1 MIRHAKQSSL
11 NLRPPV
17 PDPDPDRAARIFLE
31 GRSAQA
37 LETGRTRLLA
47 AGVVF
52 AMAFFVVGW
61 RLVDIAA
68 VSVGS
73 EPRIAAALPAAAARS
88 GRADIVDRNGV
99 VLATSLPTASL
110 YANAKQVRDPAAAA
124 ARLVEVLPGLSRT
137 EVAAKLA
144 TGRAFIWLKRNLTP
158 REHYRV
164 NRLGI
169 PGLHFESERRRFYP
183 HGTLTAHS
191 VGFTDVDDRGLSGVE
206 RSFDEVLRGRGA
218 PLALSLDLRVQYA
231 MTQELSAA
239 MTEFGAVGAAGMVM
253 DVANGEVLA
262 MVSLPSFDPERPGAA
277 PADSRFNR
285 ASLGLYEMGSVFKIF
300 TAAMALDEGVV
311 TLEDGYDT
319 SKPIRVARF
328 TINDFHPKNRWL
340 SVPEIFMYSS
350 NIGAARM
357 AMDTGIAA
365 QRSFL
370 ERLGL
375 TRPASIEL
383 REVGT
388 FFNDTAT
395 TEIYTMT
402 IAYGHGLA
410 VSPLQFTSAA
420 AAVVNGGVF
429 RPATLLKRA
438 PGAGSAGVRSA
449 GAGSEGIR
457 IMDRGTSLKMR
468 RLMRLA
474 VRRGT
479 GREANAEGYLVG
491 GKTGTA
497 DKLVGGRYARNA
509 RIASFLGAFP
519 MDAPRYVVFAMV
531 DEPKGIKRTQ
541 GYATGGWVAAP
552 VVRAVIE
559 RIGPMLGVAPV
570 RADAEQDDGEG
581 LLVQARARARTV
593 AAN

>member
-1 MIRHAKQSSL
+1 
-11 NLRPPV
+11 
-17 PDPDPDRAARIFLE
+17 
-31 GRSAQA
+31 
-37 LETGRTRLLA
+37 
-47 AGVVF
+47 
-52 AMAFFVVGW
+52 
-61 RLVDIAA
+61 
-68 VSVGS
+68 
-73 EPRIAAALPAAAARS
+73 
-88 GRADIVDRNGV
+88 V

-110 YANAKQVRDPAAAA
+110 YANAKQVRDPEAAA
-124 ARLVEVLPGLSRT
+124 ARLVGVLPDLSRT

-144 TGRAFIWLKRNLTP
+144 TGRSFIWLKRNLTP
-158 REHYRV
+158 RQHYRV

-169 PGLHFESERRRFYP
+169 PGLYFEREQRRFYP
-183 HGTLTAHS
+183 HGSLTAHS
-191 VGFTDVDDRGLSGVE
+191 VGFTDVDGRGLSGIE

-231 MTQELSAA
+231 MTEELSAA
-239 MTEFGAVGAAGMVM
+239 MTEFDAIGAAGMVM
-253 DVANGEVLA
+253 DVASGEVLA
-262 MVSLPSFDPERPGAA
+262 MVSLPSFDPERPGTA

-300 TAAMALDEGVV
+300 TVAMALDEGVV

-357 AMDTGIAA
+357 AMDTGTAA

-383 REVGT
+383 SEVGT
-388 FFNDTAT
+388 PMLPAPWR
-395 TEIYTMT
+395 EINTMT

-410 VSPLQFTSAA
+410 VSPVQFTGAA
-420 AAVVNGGVF
+420 AAVVNGGEF
-429 RPATLLKRA
+429 HPATLLKRR
-438 PGAGSAGVRSA
+438 AGEQ
-449 GAGSEGIR
+449 SEGTR
-457 IMDRGTSLKMR
+457 IMDRATSLKMR
-468 RLMRLA
+468 RLLRLV

-479 GREANAEGYLVG
+479 GRKANAEGYLVG

-497 DKLVGGRYARNA
+497 DKLVGGRYARNT

-519 MDAPRYVVFAMV
+519 MNAPRYVVFAMV
-531 DEPKGIKRTQ
+531 DEPKGIERTH

-570 RADAEQDDGEG
+570 GANAERDDGEG
-581 LLVQARARARTV
+581 LLVQARARTQTV
-593 AAN
+593 AVD

>member
-1 MIRHAKQSSL
+1 MTRQFEQSSL

-17 PDPDPDRAARIFLE
+17 PDPSPDRAAHLFIE
-31 GRSAQA
+31 GCSAQV

-52 AMAFFVVGW
+52 AMAFLVVGW
-61 RLVDIAA
+61 RLVHIAA
-68 VSVGS
+68 FSTGS
-73 EPRIAAALPAAAARS
+73 EPRIAAAAPAATLRS

-110 YANAKQVRDPAAAA
+110 YANAKQVRDPEAVA
-124 ARLVEVLPGLSRT
+124 ARLVGVLPDLSRT

-144 TGRAFIWLKRNLTP
+144 TGRSFIWLKRNLTP
-158 REHYRV
+158 RQHYRV

-169 PGLHFESERRRFYP
+169 PGLYFEREQRRFYP
-183 HGTLTAHS
+183 HGSLTAHS
-191 VGFTDVDDRGLSGVE
+191 VGFTDVDDRGLSGIE

-231 MTQELSAA
+231 MTEELSAA
-239 MTEFGAVGAAGMVM
+239 MTEFDAIGAAGMVM
-253 DVANGEVLA
+253 DVASGEVLA
-262 MVSLPSFDPERPGAA
+262 MVSLPSFDPERPGTA

-300 TAAMALDEGVV
+300 TIAMALDEGVV

-357 AMDTGIAA
+357 AMDTGTAA

-383 REVGT
+383 SEVGT
-388 FFNDTAT
+388 PMLPTPWR
-395 TEIYTMT
+395 EINTLT

-410 VSPLQFTSAA
+410 VSPLQFTNAA
-420 AAVVNGGVF
+420 AAVVNGGEF
-429 RPATLLKRA
+429 HPPTLLKRA
-438 PGAGSAGVRSA
+438 TDARSA
-449 GAGSEGIR
+449 GARSEGTR
-457 IMDRGTSLKMR
+457 IMDRATSLKMR
-468 RLMRLA
+468 RLMRLV

-479 GREANAEGYLVG
+479 GRKANAEGYLVG

-497 DKLVGGRYARNA
+497 DKLVGGRYARNT

-519 MDAPRYVVFAMV
+519 MNAPRYVVFAMV
-531 DEPKGIKRTQ
+531 DEPKGIKRTH

-570 RADAEQDDGEG
+570 RADAEQDDGEA
-581 LLVQARARARTV
+581 LLVQARARTQTV
-593 AAN
+593 AVD

>member
-1 MIRHAKQSSL
+1 MIRHPEQSSL

-17 PDPDPDRAARIFLE
+17 PDSDPGRRAHIFPE
-31 GRSAQA
+31 GCSAQV

-52 AMAFFVVGW
+52 AMAFLVVGW

-68 VSVGS
+68 FSAGS
-73 EPRIAAALPAAAARS
+73 ESRMAAVAPAATLQS

-99 VLATSLPTASL
+99 VLATSIRTASL
-110 YANAKQVRDPAAAA
+110 YANAKQVRDPQAAA
-124 ARLVEVLPGLSRT
+124 ARLVEVLPDLSRT
-137 EVAAKLA
+137 EIAAKLA
-144 TGRAFIWLKRNLTP
+144 TGRSFIWLKRNLTP
-158 REHYRV
+158 RQHYRV

-169 PGLHFESERRRFYP
+169 PGLYFERERRRFYP
-183 HGTLTAHS
+183 HGSLTAHS
-191 VGFTDVDDRGLSGVE
+191 VGFTDVDDRGLGGIE
-206 RSFDEVLRGRGA
+206 RSFDEVLRDSGA
-218 PLALSLDLRVQYA
+218 PLELSLDLRVQHA
-231 MTQELSAA
+231 MTQELGAA
-239 MTEFGAVGAAGMVM
+239 MTEFGAIGAAGMVM

-262 MVSLPSFDPERPGAA
+262 MVSLPSFDPERPGTAS
-277 PADSRFNR
+277 ADSRFNR

-300 TAAMALDEGVV
+300 TVAMALDEGVV
-311 TLEDGYDT
+311 TLRDGYDT

-328 TINDFHPKNRWL
+328 TINDYHGKNRWL

-357 AMDTGIAA
+357 AIDTGTVA

-375 TRPASIEL
+375 THPASIEL
-383 REVGT
+383 SEVGT
-388 FFNDTAT
+388 PMLPTPWR
-395 TEIYTMT
+395 EISTMT

-410 VSPLQFTSAA
+410 VSPVQFTSAA
-420 AAVVNGGVF
+420 AAVVNGGKF
-429 RPATLLKRA
+429 HPATLLKRA
-438 PGAGSAGVRSA
+438 PGEAAEGV
-449 GAGSEGIR
+449 R
-457 IMDRGTSLKMR
+457 IMDRATSLKMR
-468 RLMRLA
+468 RLLRLV

-479 GREANAEGYLVG
+479 GRKANAEGYLVG

-497 DKLVGGRYARNA
+497 DKLINGRYARNT

-531 DEPKGIKRTQ
+531 DEPKGIERTH

-570 RADAEQDDGEG
+570 RADAEEDDGEG
-581 LLVQARARARTV
+581 LLVQARARAQTV
-593 AAN
+593 AVD

>member
-1 MIRHAKQSSL
+1 MTRQFEQSSL
-11 NLRPPV
+11 NLRPPA
-17 PDPDPDRAARIFLE
+17 PDPNPDRAAHFFSE
-31 GRSAQA
+31 GCSAQV

-52 AMAFFVVGW
+52 TMAFLVVGW
-61 RLVDIAA
+61 RLVDIAVFSA
-68 VSVGS
+68 GT
-73 EPRIAAALPAAAARS
+73 EPRIAAAPAATPRS

-110 YANAKQVRDPAAAA
+110 YANAKQVRDPEAAA
-124 ARLVEVLPGLSRT
+124 ARLVQVLPDLSRS

-144 TGRAFIWLKRNLTP
+144 TGRRFIWLKRNLTP
-158 REHYRV
+158 RQHYRI

-169 PGLHFESERRRFYP
+169 PGFYFEREQRRFYP
-183 HGTLTAHS
+183 HGSLTAHS
-191 VGFTDVDDRGLSGVE
+191 VGFTDVDNRGLSGIE
-206 RSFDEVLRGRGA
+206 RSFDEVLRDRGT

-231 MTQELSAA
+231 MTEELSAA
-239 MTEFGAVGAAGMVM
+239 MTEFDAIGAAGMVM
-253 DVANGEVLA
+253 DVASGEVLA

-285 ASLGLYEMGSVFKIF
+285 ASLGIYEMGSVFKIF
-300 TAAMALDEGVV
+300 TVAMALDEGVV
-311 TLEDGYDT
+311 TLESGYDT

-328 TINDFHPKNRWL
+328 TINDYHGKNRWL

-357 AMDTGIAA
+357 AIDTGTAA

-370 ERLGL
+370 DRLGL

-388 FFNDTAT
+388 PMLPSPWR
-395 TEIYTMT
+395 EINTMT

-410 VSPLQFTSAA
+410 VSPVQFTTAA
-420 AAVVNGGVF
+420 AAVVNGGRF
-429 RPATLLKRA
+429 QPATLLKRA
-438 PGAGSAGVRSA
+438 PVARSA
-449 GAGSEGIR
+449 DARSEGTR
-457 IMDRGTSLKMR
+457 IMDRATSLKMR
-468 RLMRLA
+468 RLLRLV

-479 GREANAEGYLVG
+479 GRQANAEGYLVG

-497 DKLVGGRYARNA
+497 DKLVGGRYARNT

-519 MDAPRYVVFAMV
+519 MNAPRYVVFVMV
-531 DEPKGIKRTQ
+531 DEPKGIERTR

-581 LLVQARARARTV
+581 LLVQVRTRIQTV
-593 AAN
+593 AVD

>member
-1 MIRHAKQSSL
+1 MTRRFEQSSL
-11 NLRPPV
+11 NLRPPA
-17 PDPDPDRAARIFLE
+17 PDPIPDRAAHFFLE
-31 GRSAQA
+31 GCSAQV

-52 AMAFFVVGW
+52 AMAFLVVGW
-61 RLVDIAA
+61 RLVDIAVLSA
-68 VSVGS
+68 GG
-73 EPRIAAALPAAAARS
+73 EPRIAAAAPAAAARS

-99 VLATSLPTASL
+99 VLATSLSTASL
-110 YANAKQVRDPAAAA
+110 YANAKQLRDPEAAA
-124 ARLVEVLPGLSRT
+124 ARLVEVLPDLSRT

-144 TGRAFIWLKRNLTP
+144 TGRSFIWLKRNLTP

-169 PGLHFESERRRFYP
+169 PGLYFEREQRRFYP
-183 HGTLTAHS
+183 HGGLTAHS
-191 VGFTDVDDRGLSGVE
+191 VGFTDVDNRGLGGIE
-206 RSFDEVLRGRGA
+206 RSFDDVLRGRDE
-218 PLALSLDLRVQYA
+218 PLALSLDLRVQHA
-231 MTQELSAA
+231 MSQELGAA
-239 MTEFGAVGAAGMVM
+239 MAEFGAIGAAGIVM
-253 DVANGEVLA
+253 DVASGEVLA
-262 MVSLPSFDPERPGAA
+262 MVSLPSFDPERPGTA

-300 TAAMALDEGVV
+300 TVAMALDAGVV
-311 TLEDGYDT
+311 TLNDGYDT

-328 TINDFHPKNRWL
+328 TINDFHGKNRWL
-340 SVPEIFMYSS
+340 SVPEILMYSS

-357 AMDTGIAA
+357 AMDTGTAA

-383 REVGT
+383 SEVGT
-388 FFNDTAT
+388 PMLPSPWR
-395 TEIYTMT
+395 EINTLT

-410 VSPLQFTSAA
+410 VSPVQFTGAV
-420 AAVVNGGVF
+420 AAVINGGEF
-429 RPATLLKRA
+429 RPATLLKQ
-438 PGAGSAGVRSA
+438 PAGKAVQ
-449 GAGSEGIR
+449 GIR
-457 IMDRGTSLKMR
+457 IMDRATSLKMR
-468 RLMRLA
+468 RLLRLV

-479 GREANAEGYLVG
+479 GRKADAEGYLVG

-497 DKLVGGRYARNA
+497 DKLINGRYARNT

-519 MDAPRYVVFAMV
+519 MTAPRYVVFAMV
-531 DEPKGIKRTQ
+531 DEPKGIERTH

-559 RIGPMLGVAPV
+559 RIGPMLGVAPI

-581 LLVQARARARTV
+581 LLVRAKARARTV
-593 AAN
+593 AVN

>member
-1 MIRHAKQSSL
+1 MTRQPEQSSL

-17 PDPDPDRAARIFLE
+17 TDSDPDREAHIFLE
-31 GRSAQA
+31 GCSAQI

-52 AMAFFVVGW
+52 AMAFLVVGW

-68 VSVGS
+68 FSTS
-73 EPRIAAALPAAAARS
+73 TEPRIAAAAPAASLRS

-110 YANAKQVRDPAAAA
+110 YANARQVRDPEAAA
-124 ARLVEVLPGLSRT
+124 ARLVGVLPDLSRT

-144 TGRAFIWLKRNLTP
+144 TGRSFIWLKRNLTP
-158 REHYRV
+158 RQHYRV

-169 PGLHFESERRRFYP
+169 PGLYFEREQRRFYP
-183 HGTLTAHS
+183 HGSLTAHS

-206 RSFDEVLRGRGA
+206 RSFDEVLRGRGE

-231 MTQELSAA
+231 LTEELSAA
-239 MTEFGAVGAAGMVM
+239 MTEFDAIGAAGMVM
-253 DVANGEVLA
+253 DVASGEVLA
-262 MVSLPSFDPERPGAA
+262 MVSLPSFDPERPGTA
-277 PADSRFNR
+277 PADNRFNR

-300 TAAMALDEGVV
+300 TVAMALDEGVV
-311 TLEDGYDT
+311 TLESGYDT

-340 SVPEIFMYSS
+340 TVPEIFMYSS

-357 AMDTGIAA
+357 AIDTGTVA

-383 REVGT
+383 SEIGAPMLPAPWREI
-388 FFNDTAT
+388 N
-395 TEIYTMT
+395 TMT

-410 VSPLQFTSAA
+410 VSPVQFTGAA
-420 AAVVNGGVF
+420 AAVVNGGEF
-429 RPATLLKRA
+429 HHATLLKRA
-438 PGAGSAGVRSA
+438 PGAR
-449 GAGSEGIR
+449 SEGTR
-457 IMDRGTSLKMR
+457 IMDRTTSLKMR
-468 RLMRLA
+468 RLLRLV

-479 GREANAEGYLVG
+479 GRQANAEGYLVG

-531 DEPKGIKRTQ
+531 DEPKGIKRTH

-552 VVRAVIE
+552 VVRAVVE

-570 RADAEQDDGEG
+570 GADAERDDGEG
-581 LLVQARARARTV
+581 LLVQARARTQTV
-593 AAN
+593 AVD

>member
-1 MIRHAKQSSL
+1 MTRQAEQSSL
-11 NLRPPV
+11 NLRPPA
-17 PDPDPDRAARIFLE
+17 PEPNPDRAAHIFLE
-31 GRSAQA
+31 GSSAQA

-52 AMAFFVVGW
+52 AMAFLVVGW
-61 RLVDIAA
+61 RLVDITALSAGNQPRMAA
-68 VSVGS
+68 V
-73 EPRIAAALPAAAARS
+73 AAALPS

-99 VLATSLPTASL
+99 VLATSLATASL
-110 YANAKQVRDPAAAA
+110 YANAQQVRDPEAAA
-124 ARLVEVLPGLSRT
+124 ARLVEVLPDLSRT

-144 TGRAFIWLKRNLTP
+144 TGRSFIWLKRNLTP

-169 PGLHFESERRRFYP
+169 PGLYFERQQRRVYP
-183 HGTLTAHS
+183 HGSLTAHS
-191 VGFTDVDDRGLSGVE
+191 VGFTDVDDRGLSGIE
-206 RSFDEVLRGRGA
+206 RSFDEVLRDRGE
-218 PLALSLDLRVQYA
+218 PLALSLDLRVQHA
-231 MTQELSAA
+231 MTQELGAA
-239 MTEFGAVGAAGMVM
+239 MAEFGAIGAAGLVM
-253 DVANGEVLA
+253 DVASGEVLA

-300 TAAMALDEGVV
+300 TVAMALDEGVV
-311 TLEDGYDT
+311 TLRSGYDT

-328 TINDFHPKNRWL
+328 TINDFHAKNRWL

-357 AMDTGIAA
+357 AMDTGTAL

-383 REVGT
+383 SEVGT
-388 FFNDTAT
+388 PMLPSPWR
-395 TEIYTMT
+395 EINTMT

-410 VSPLQFTSAA
+410 VSPVQFTSAA
-420 AAVVNGGVF
+420 AAVVNGGSF
-429 RPATLLKRA
+429 RPATLLKR
-438 PGAGSAGVRSA
+438 PA
-449 GAGSEGIR
+449 GAPSPGTQ
-457 IMDRGTSLKMR
+457 IMDRATSLKMR
-468 RLMRLA
+468 RLLRL
-474 VRRGT
+474 VVSRGT
-479 GREANAEGYLVG
+479 GRKANAEGYRVG

-497 DKLVGGRYARNA
+497 DKLVNGRYARNT
-509 RIASFLGAFP
+509 RLASFLGAFP
-519 MDAPRYVVFAMV
+519 MEAPRYVVFAMI
-531 DEPKGIKRTQ
+531 DEPKGIERTH

-559 RIGPMLGVAPV
+559 RIGPMLGVAPL
-570 RADAEQDDGEG
+570 RPGAEQDDGET
-581 LLVQARARARTV
+581 LLVQASVRAQTV

>member
-1 MIRHAKQSSL
+1 MTRQFEQSSL

-17 PDPDPDRAARIFLE
+17 PDPSPDRAAHLFFE
-31 GRSAQA
+31 GCSAQV

-52 AMAFFVVGW
+52 AMAFLVVGW

-68 VSVGS
+68 FSTGS
-73 EPRIAAALPAAAARS
+73 EPRIAAAAPAATLRS

-110 YANAKQVRDPAAAA
+110 YANAKQVRDPEAVA
-124 ARLVEVLPGLSRT
+124 ARLVGVLPDLSRT

-144 TGRAFIWLKRNLTP
+144 TGRSFIWLKRNLTP
-158 REHYRV
+158 RQHYRV

-169 PGLHFESERRRFYP
+169 PGLYFEREQRRFYP
-183 HGTLTAHS
+183 HGSLTAHS
-191 VGFTDVDDRGLSGVE
+191 VGFTDVDDRGLSGIE

-231 MTQELSAA
+231 MTEELSAA
-239 MTEFGAVGAAGMVM
+239 MTEFDAIGAAGMVM
-253 DVANGEVLA
+253 DVASGEVLA
-262 MVSLPSFDPERPGAA
+262 MVSLPSFDPERPGTAL
-277 PADSRFNR
+277 ADSRFNR

-300 TAAMALDEGVV
+300 TIAMALDEGVV

-357 AMDTGIAA
+357 AMDTGTAA

-383 REVGT
+383 SEVGT
-388 FFNDTAT
+388 PMLPTPWR
-395 TEIYTMT
+395 EINTLT

-410 VSPLQFTSAA
+410 VSPLQFTGAA
-420 AAVVNGGVF
+420 AAVVNGGEF
-429 RPATLLKRA
+429 HPATLLKRA
-438 PGAGSAGVRSA
+438 TGARSA
-449 GAGSEGIR
+449 GARSEGTR
-457 IMDRGTSLKMR
+457 IMDRATSLKMR
-468 RLMRLA
+468 RLMRLV

-479 GREANAEGYLVG
+479 GRKANAEGYLVG

-497 DKLVGGRYARNA
+497 DKLVGGRYARNT

-519 MDAPRYVVFAMV
+519 MNAPRYVVFAMV
-531 DEPKGIKRTQ
+531 DEPKGIKRTH

-581 LLVQARARARTV
+581 LLVQARARTQTV
-593 AAN
+593 AVD